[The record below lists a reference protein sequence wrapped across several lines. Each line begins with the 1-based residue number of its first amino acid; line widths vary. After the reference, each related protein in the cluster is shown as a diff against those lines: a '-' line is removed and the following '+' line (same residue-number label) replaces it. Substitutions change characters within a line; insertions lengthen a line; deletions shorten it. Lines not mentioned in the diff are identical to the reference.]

1 MENKQQDKKD
11 NNRFERKYILDKNC
25 SWIFKDFLI
34 RKNFFNKFEKR
45 KVNSIYFDTKNFSYL
60 IDNLDGVSNRL
71 KVRLRWYD
79 QIGSTLNLELKK
91 KTGFVG
97 WKEVYNFGKFIS
109 VNEVFKL
116 INSGKFTNIVC
127 NLTKKNLQPVL
138 QTSYLREY
146 YMNYFYKLR
155 STIDTNLEFRSIKNY
170 NFNICHNK
178 EILEFKYDRKYDDDY
193 RNLIFERKF
202 KFRLQKFSKYV
213 IGISILKRNFL
224 V

>member
-1 MENKQQDKKD
+1 MENRQQDKKD

-25 SWIFKDFLI
+25 SWKFKDFLI
-34 RKNFFNKFEKR
+34 RKNFFKQFEKR
-45 KVNSIYFDTKNFSYL
+45 KVNSIYFDTNNFSYL

-97 WKEVYNFGKFIS
+97 WKEIYNFGKFIS
-109 VNEVFKL
+109 VSEVFKL
-116 INSGKFTNIVC
+116 INSGKFINIVC
-127 NLTKKNLQPVL
+127 NLANKNLQPVL
-138 QTSYLREY
+138 KTSYFREY
-146 YMNYFYKLR
+146 FINYSYKLR

-170 NFNICHNK
+170 NLNICHNK
-178 EILEFKYDRKYDDDY
+178 EILEFKYDRKYDDNY
-193 RNLIFERKF
+193 RNLISERKF

-213 IGISILKRNFL
+213 IGMSILKRNFL